1 MQTSPLMVQ
10 PSTSEQ
16 SMASLLQSVEADL
29 QRVDDWIL
37 EQLNAG
43 PEVLKPLLDYVG
55 RFRGK
60 RLRAAQVLLVGK
72 ACGSLTKEH
81 IKVAGIIEM
90 IHSATLVH
98 DDLLD
103 EAKERRK
110 LDCLHVEW
118 GAHTAVLLGDWIYSQ
133 AFMASTRLNDQTC
146 SQVLS
151 EATGRVCAGEMHQN
165 LTRGM
170 FSLSE
175 KDYFSQI
182 DGKTAAL
189 FEAGGR
195 LAAHYSGA
203 SASMCE
209 AAARYGLLAGRAFQV
224 VDDMLDLA
232 GTEAEVGKSLGT
244 DWQRGKMTLPLI
256 RLRESLSPQDRE
268 ALQELFQQGTGREV
282 LQLAP
287 FADGLEQA
295 MMQVRSEV
303 EAMLAESTGQLSQLP
318 VQAVAGELSKLT
330 HFLGARKF

>member
-1 MQTSPLMVQ
+1 MTH
-10 PSTSEQ
+10 
-16 SMASLLQSVEADL
+16 LLQSVEADL
-29 QRVDDWIL
+29 ERVDAWIL
-37 EQLNAG
+37 EQLSRG
-43 PEVLKPLLDYVG
+43 PSVLEPLLDYVA

-72 ACGSLTKEH
+72 ACGNLTAEH
-81 IKVAGIIEM
+81 IQVAGIIEM

-133 AFMASTRLNDQTC
+133 AFAASTRMRDQAC

-165 LTRGM
+165 LTRGL

-175 KDYFSQI
+175 QDYFAQI

-195 LAAHYSGA
+195 LAAHYAGSDL
-203 SASMCE
+203 SRCD

-232 GTEAEVGKSLGT
+232 GNETEVGKSLGT
-244 DWQRGKMTLPLI
+244 DWQRGKMTLPL
-256 RLRESLSPQDRE
+256 LRMRDALAPKDRSH
-268 ALQELFQQGTGREV
+268 LQELFLKGTNRSV
-282 LQLAP
+282 LQEEP
-287 FADGLEQA
+287 FASALADA
-295 MMQVRSEV
+295 MSQCRTEV
-303 EAMLAESTGQLSQLP
+303 ENMLAESTAQLGQLPEQEIANDL
-318 VQAVAGELSKLT
+318 AKLT

>member
-1 MQTSPLMVQ
+1 MATIPVMAQ
-10 PSTSEQ
+10 PSLSEQ
-16 SMASLLQSVEADL
+16 PMAELLQSVEADL
-29 QRVDDWIL
+29 QRVDEWIL
-37 EQLNAG
+37 EQLSVG

-72 ACGSLTKEH
+72 ACGSLTEEH

-133 AFMASTRLNDQTC
+133 AFLASTRMKDQAC

-165 LTRGM
+165 LTRGL
-170 FSLSE
+170 FTLSE
-175 KDYFSQI
+175 KDYFAQI

-203 SASMCE
+203 SSSICD
-209 AAARYGLLAGRAFQV
+209 AAGRYGLLAGRAFQV

-232 GTEAEVGKSLGT
+232 GTETEVGKSLGT

-256 RLRESLSPQDRE
+256 RLRENLHAQDRAVLE
-268 ALQELFQQGTGREV
+268 ELFQKGTDREV
-282 LQLAP
+282 LQLEP
-287 FADGLEQA
+287 FAAAFGQA
-295 MMQVRSEV
+295 MAQVQSEV
-303 EAMLAESTGQLSQLP
+303 EVLLAESTRQLEQLP
-318 VQAVAGELSKLT
+318 ERAVAGELAKLT

>member
-1 MQTSPLMVQ
+1 MTD
-10 PSTSEQ
+10 
-16 SMASLLQSVEADL
+16 LLRSVEEDL
-29 QRVDDWIL
+29 ELVDAWIL
-37 EQLNAG
+37 QQLSAG
-43 PEVLKPLLDYVG
+43 PPVLKPLLDYVA
-55 RFRGK
+55 RFKGK
-60 RLRAAQVLLVGK
+60 RLRAAQVLLIGK
-72 ACGSLTKEH
+72 ACGSLTQAH
-81 IKVAGIIEM
+81 IQVAGIIEM

-103 EAKERRK
+103 EAQERRK

-133 AFMASTRLNDQTC
+133 AFAASTRMHDQTC

-165 LTRGM
+165 LTRGL

-203 SASMCE
+203 DLGMCD

-232 GTEAEVGKSLGT
+232 GSETKVGKSLGT

-256 RLRESLSPQDRE
+256 RLRESLNQPDCVLLE
-268 ALQELFQQGTGREV
+268 ELFLKGTDRKV
-282 LQLAP
+282 LYQPP
-287 FADGLEQA
+287 FADSMNEA
-295 MMQVRSEV
+295 MRVCRKEV
-303 EAMLAESTGQLSQLP
+303 EAMLSESTRQLGKLP
-318 VQAVAGELSKLT
+318 QQEVASELARLT
-330 HFLGARKF
+330 QFLGERNF